1 MSFFHGRFSMG
12 FSHPKVTQIRHVFPK
27 GTHGGRLRE
36 IAAQLVETDQI
47 RHLSGKAE
55 EFWEE
60 MAMKNGDV
68 CFVIIL
74 LVFWWFLLMMFDDCF
89 NDFFDEKWRLRMAK
103 VSQDAWNLW
112 ILAFFFGSRHGDHVY
127 PGWKKYVPSG
137 YD

>member
-1 MSFFHGRFSMG
+1 
-12 FSHPKVTQIRHVFPK
+12 
-27 GTHGGRLRE
+27 
-36 IAAQLVETDQI
+36 
-47 RHLSGKAE
+47 
-55 EFWEE
+55 
-60 MAMKNGDV
+60 MAKKNGDV

-112 ILAFFFGSRHGDHVY
+112 ILAIFFGSRHGDHVY